1 MHILHLSFLS
11 EQNYGYGSN
20 KGSHFQMV
28 GPTRSSP
35 NGFGASGSGDLPP
48 PPMMPSEAFMATQT
62 EVAPDP
68 TDAAADSP
76 AAEPEAATWSYS

>member
-11 EQNYGYGSN
+11 KKDYDYVSD

-28 GPTRSSP
+28 GPTRASP

-48 PPMMPSEAFMATQT
+48 PPPMTPSEAFMATQT
-62 EVAPDP
+62 EVLR
-68 TDAAADSP
+68 
-76 AAEPEAATWSYS
+76 